1 MDILQRI
8 EGSRMSYVVR
18 RWKNESVAIFGCG
31 PSLTQDQVDE
41 AAHLRCIAVNDAFL
55 LAPWADVHYAADA
68 KWHTWMRMGID
79 KPSLGLTAAYV
90 ARCWQAF
97 AGQKCSIDSSRNGV
111 ADDVHL
117 LGNRDIDVHGYGL
130 SADSRYIATG
140 RNSGAQ
146 ALNIAVLAGAKEIRL
161 YGFDGQPAADGTTH
175 FHGGHPKAS
184 NHKAWAYI
192 RESFVAMRKPLQ
204 ELGVKVWNCSP
215 GSAIDAFPRA

>member
-1 MDILQRI
+1 MSEVLPAW
-8 EGSRMSYVVR
+8 EG
-18 RWKNESVAIFGCG
+18 ETVAILGCG
-31 PSLTQDQVDE
+31 PSLTQQQVDGVE
-41 AAHLRCIAVNDAFL
+41 HLRCIAVNDAFL

-79 KPSLGLTAAYV
+79 KPALGLTAAYV
-90 ARCWQAF
+90 AKCWQAF

-117 LGNRDIDVHGYGL
+117 LGNRDVDVHGYGL
-130 SADSRYIATG
+130 SADPRYIATG

-146 ALNIAVLAGAKEIRL
+146 ALNIAVLAGAKEIHL
-161 YGFDGQPAADGTTH
+161 YGFDGQPAADGATH

-184 NHKAWAYI
+184 NHKAWTYI
-192 RESFVAMRKPLQ
+192 RESFAAMRKPLQ

-215 GSAIDAFPRA
+215 CSAIDAFPRA